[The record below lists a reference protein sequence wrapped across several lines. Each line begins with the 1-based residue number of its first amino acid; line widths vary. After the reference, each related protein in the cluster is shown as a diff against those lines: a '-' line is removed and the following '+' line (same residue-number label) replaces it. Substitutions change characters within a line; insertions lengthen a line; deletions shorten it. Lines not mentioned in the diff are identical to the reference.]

1 MANDKKSRSS
11 GNKSRKKSRKS
22 ARSKDNGMMTKVW
35 GPAGWVFLHSCAMGY
50 PIKIDKKD
58 KEHRKRKRET
68 KKFFESIG
76 YVFPCRYCRESYMLF
91 IKEAPLAGHLDTRQ
105 NLCRWLYKIH
115 NKVNKKLGVPK
126 CEIPRFADV
135 NKRYET
141 YRAQCHKTTKS
152 ERDERVEKG
161 CIIPKDGIRKK
172 CIINIVTAKR

>member
-1 MANDKKSRSS
+1 MANDKKSHSS
-11 GNKSRKKSRKS
+11 GNRSRKKSRKS

-68 KKFFESIG
+68 KKFFESVG

-105 NLCRWLYKIH
+105 NLCRWLYRIH

-126 CEIPRFADV
+126 CKSFGLPQQKTVFYKGFLCCDKTEV
-135 NKRYET
+135 K
-141 YRAQCHKTTKS
+141 HKL
-152 ERDERVEKG
+152 
-161 CIIPKDGIRKK
+161 IIQSHLEVLGICFRH
-172 CIINIVTAKR
+172 